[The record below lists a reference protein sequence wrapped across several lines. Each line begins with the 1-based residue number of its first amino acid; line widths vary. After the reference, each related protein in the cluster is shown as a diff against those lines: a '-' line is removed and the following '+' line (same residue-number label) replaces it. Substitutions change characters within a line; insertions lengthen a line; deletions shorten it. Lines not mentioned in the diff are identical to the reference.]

1 MLSSAKQINNQ
12 HGGASAEAA
21 TYQAALPAVSLNAK
35 LLRLR
40 ASERE
45 IVSEII
51 SCLSEVDRR
60 RVYREWGYPSLFE
73 YCTRGLG
80 YSESAAFRRIAVAR
94 SVRKFPQV
102 LEHLKSGWINLTAAS
117 LIAPHLTS
125 DNARKLIEDVAGKTQ
140 NQVKEIVA
148 LLAVAARP
156 NEVAC
161 SESATAP
168 DLFQT
173 QAPVSPVLRL
183 EAKRTEKIKL
193 VVSKAHE
200 DTHYFRKQATSFD
213 EKLRYE
219 LRFSVSRECQRKL
232 DRARVLMSSK
242 YPRGASLE
250 ETLEELLDGY
260 LERSERK
267 SARAVA
273 AVSSRVANR
282 ERSTPVAVAVTAR
295 GPESLPE
302 SEATSNSMPNER
314 ARSTRH
320 IPAAVRR
327 QVIERD
333 SGRCAYVSPEGMPCG
348 CEWDVEVDHVVPFSL
363 GGSHAPENL
372 RLLCRAHNM
381 LMAEQVFGES
391 AMRRFAR

>member
-1 MLSSAKQINNQ
+1 MLSGAKQINNQ
-12 HGGASAEAA
+12 INGARAEAA
-21 TYQAALPAVSLNAK
+21 TFQAGLPAVSLNAK

-40 ASERE
+40 SSERE

-73 YCTRGLG
+73 YCIRRLG

-94 SVRKFPQV
+94 SVQKFPQI
-102 LEHLKSGWINLTAAS
+102 LEHLKSGRINLTAAS

-125 DNARKLIEDVAGKTQ
+125 DNAPELIENVAGKTQ

-148 LLAVAARP
+148 LLAVPARP
-156 NEVAC
+156 NEVAG

-183 EAKRTEKIKL
+183 EAKRNDKIKL
-193 VVSKAHE
+193 VVAKAPD

-232 DRARVLMSSK
+232 DRVRVLMSSK

-250 ETLEELLDGY
+250 DTLEELLDSY
-260 LERSERK
+260 LERKERK

-273 AVSSRVANR
+273 SVSSRVANR
-282 ERSTPVAVAVTAR
+282 ERSTPVTVPVTA
-295 GPESLPE
+295 PAPLPE
-302 SEATSNSMPNER
+302 SESTSSSMPNER
-314 ARSTRH
+314 VRSTRH

-333 SGRCAYVSPEGMPCG
+333 GGRCAYVSPEGMPCG

-391 AMRRFAR
+391 TMQRFVR